1 MPSQNYIEEIREIW
15 NMVKESFRSQL
26 SETSI
31 DLWFGEITVVSFQDS
46 TSDASTPQE
55 YTLTLGIP
63 SAFKFDIVNMYQK
76 SLLSI
81 VNIF

>member
-15 NMVKESFRSQL
+15 NMVKDSFRSQL

-46 TSDASTPQE
+46 TSDTSTPQE
-55 YTLTLGIP
+55 YTITLGIP
-63 SAFKFDIVNMYQK
+63 S
-76 SLLSI
+76 
-81 VNIF
+81 